1 MVPLRWSPQKIYPI
15 LHLTSR
21 GYLKWV
27 YPQVYHP
34 HMSKRTPTRV
44 GLNKQLRGMEPTIP
58 RGAPFSQHFSGP
70 AFWISKWNLSTNTG
84 NSGGCG
90 ISCRT
95 EGRIF
100 WEKHMAVFL
109 FETTTTYG
117 KKTYGNPRKLECW
130 NVVWLYFIIIILIF
144 RIIWYFLCPFW
155 IGQKK
160 PSIDLSSHKCV
171 HWIFRTSLR
180 PEAPWILRKVRFW
193 KNSRKTIG
201 KPMVFPGWV
210 VEFQPKPSEKYYIVK
225 MGKLPQINRGE
236 HKEMIWVATT

>member
-100 WEKHMAVFL
+100 WEKHMAVF
-109 FETTTTYG
+109 FVWNNDNIW
-117 KKTYGNPRKLECW
+117 KKNLWKPKEIGMLKCRL
-130 NVVWLYFIIIILIF
+130 IIF
-144 RIIWYFLCPFW
+144 HYHHF
-155 IGQKK
+155 
-160 PSIDLSSHKCV
+160 DLSHNLVFPLSVLNWTKKAFNRPV
-171 HWIFRTSLR
+171 QPQVRSLNLPNVLEAR
-180 PEAPWILRKVRFW
+180 SSLDPEESQVLEKFQE
-193 KNSRKTIG
+193 NYRKTHG
-201 KPMVFPGWV
+201 FSWLGGWV
-210 VEFQPKPSEKYYIVK
+210 STQTIWKILYSQN
-225 MGKLPQINRGE
+225 GKTSPN
-236 HKEMIWVATT
+236 K